1 MTGKLGR
8 DVVFDY
14 LRDLGVACLFG
25 VPGTN
30 EIPLID
36 GTSVHDSGVTY
47 VPCLHENIAVGAAM
61 GYARAS
67 GRPGVVELHVTPGAA
82 HGIGNLYNAYKSHVP
97 VVVLCAQQHTE
108 LLAQEPLLASDLVQV
123 ARQYTKWAYEVRFPD
138 ELPLVLQ
145 RAFKEALA
153 PPTRPVFLAIP
164 WEFTL
169 APVQDAP
176 PRVTRVARH
185 FLGDREAI
193 AHAAE
198 RLATAKSPV
207 IVAGDGVGAAGA
219 WAELARLAE
228 LLGAAVYS
236 ESLSSYMNFPNHLPR
251 WQGELPQ
258 TQAAMQAVFK
268 DHDVAFLCGYNAQA
282 QVLVF
287 RYALGPM
294 IPRDVAQVYLHDDE
308 WEIGKND
315 YGEVAILGDI
325 KVTLPVLCD
334 GVAAHRG
341 RDAAAVAAREAELE
355 RLAEQRG
362 AQLDARRR
370 ALADQPPGSPIT
382 GEAVAVAVAGLQ
394 DAMDAPLALVNE
406 AVSDSKW
413 FQTYPSYARPE
424 DYFFAQG
431 GSLGFS
437 MPASLGVKLATG
449 RERTVVNVVG
459 DGSALFYPHTWWTAR
474 KLELPILYVITNN
487 REYKTLQL
495 GLELVE
501 QIYEWQPAGDA
512 WYLRLDQP
520 PVMSFAE
527 LAAPFGLAGELVS
540 NPADLVG
547 ALRRGLDAVQSGRSF
562 VLDVLTD
569 PSLAAPP
576 QPPPRVDALMASKEG
591 HDDGRVT
598 RHRQLGPA

>member
-1 MTGKLGR
+1 MTEKLGR

-14 LRDLGVACLFG
+14 LRDLGVRCLFG

-36 GTSVHDSGVTY
+36 GTTVTENGVTY

-67 GRPGVVELHVTPGAA
+67 GLPGVVELHVTPGAA
-82 HGIGNLYNAYKSHVP
+82 HGIGNLFNAYKSHVP

-123 ARQYTKWAYEVRFPD
+123 ARQYTKWSYEVRFPD

-153 PPTRPVFLAIP
+153 PPTRPVFVSIP

-169 APVQDAP
+169 APVRDAP
-176 PRVTRVARH
+176 PRVTRVGRH
-185 FLGDREAI
+185 FLGDRDAI
-193 AHAAE
+193 ARAAE

-207 IVAGDGVGAAGA
+207 IVAGDGVGAADA
-219 WAELARLAE
+219 WDEIARLAE
-228 LLGAAVYS
+228 LLGAPVYG
-236 ESLSSYMNFPNHLPR
+236 ESLSSYLNFPNHLPR

-258 TQAAMQAVFK
+258 TQATMQQAFSG
-268 DHDVAFLCGYNAQA
+268 HDVAFLCGYNAQA

-287 RYALGPM
+287 RYELGPL
-294 IPRDVAQVYLHDDE
+294 IPRDVVQLYLHDDE

-325 KVTLPVLCD
+325 KVTLPVLGD
-334 GVAAHRG
+334 KVAAHPG
-341 RDAAAVAAREAELE
+341 RDAAAATTREDELN
-355 RLAEQRG
+355 RLGEQR
-362 AQLDARRR
+362 AQAVEARRR
-370 ALADQPPGSPIT
+370 TLTEQAADAPIT
-382 GEAVAVAVAGLQ
+382 GEAVAAAVAALQ
-394 DAMDAPLALVNE
+394 EGMTAPLALVNE
-406 AVSDSKW
+406 AVSDYRW
-413 FQTYPSYARPE
+413 FEQYPTYERPA

-437 MPASLGVKLATG
+437 MPASLGVKLAAG
-449 RERTVVNVVG
+449 AERTVVNVVG

-474 KLELPILYVITNN
+474 KLELPILYIITNN

-495 GLELVE
+495 GLGLVE
-501 QIYEWQPAGDA
+501 QIYKWNPAGDP

-520 PVMSFAE
+520 PVISFVE
-527 LAAPFGLAGELVS
+527 LAAPFEVEGALVS
-540 NPADLVG
+540 GPDDLPI
-547 ALRRGLDAVQSGRSF
+547 ALRQGLEAVQSGRPF
-562 VLDVLTD
+562 VVEVPTD
-569 PSLAAPP
+569 PSLTPPP
-576 QPPPRVDALMASKEG
+576 QSPRFDALLASKEG
-591 HDDGRVT
+591 TDDGIDARY
-598 RHRQLGPA
+598 RDLGPA